1 MRKISVSIPTFEW
14 QREGIWGSEEMQCKG
29 KVARMHKKSLSE
41 SDGKVSRKPLVN
53 ISEVECCNS
62 QFKIFKFNYLYL
74 RLDLVF

>member
-1 MRKISVSIPTFEW
+1 
-14 QREGIWGSEEMQCKG
+14 
-29 KVARMHKKSLSE
+29 MHKKSLSE

-74 RLDLVF
+74 RLDLVL